1 MAERARSGAVLATS
15 ALIGLLIGGGTE
27 LSSPWLETFL
37 GVSGVVIFGLGLAVV
52 EGPTLIAAIVMARR
66 VTRAWVRSALQA
78 SGPFVGFFAY
88 LVAYGLLRH
97 PLFAFPFRLGAWL

>member
-97 PLFAFPFRLGAWL
+97 PLFAFPFRLGAWP

>member
-1 MAERARSGAVLATS
+1 MAERTRSGAVLATS
-15 ALIGLLIGGGTE
+15 ALLGLLIGGGTE
-27 LSSPWLETFL
+27 VSSPWLETFL

-52 EGPTLIAAIVMARR
+52 EGPTLISAIVLARR

-97 PLFAFPFRLGAWL
+97 PLFAFPFRVWPPV